1 MRDRRAVTAVAGA
14 LGLAPLVGLLI
25 ALLPVLLAMSGEE
38 WVRQD
43 VSLAVPKEY
52 ATDHGLYWPGPLSED
67 GSGLFGTK
75 DCCDCQPSV
84 KLVVLITEDGFV
96 LDLSSGERQD
106 VLRRGQFPDYA
117 GLAAALR
124 QVKADHPDMDDVTPD
139 VPDGVRYE
147 MIVRT
152 MDVLID
158 ARLPNVA
165 LRGYPVRSVTIEIIE
180 GLAARQG

>member
-1 MRDRRAVTAVAGA
+1 MRDHRAVTAVAGA

-25 ALLPVLLAMSGEE
+25 ALLPVLLTMSGEE
-38 WVRQD
+38 WGRQD

-67 GSGLFGTK
+67 GSGLFGPL
-75 DCCDCQPSV
+75 CCDCQPSV

-96 LDLSSGERQD
+96 LELSSGERQE

-117 GLAAALR
+117 ILAGALR
-124 QVKADHPDMDDVTPD
+124 RVKADHPDMDDVTLD

-152 MDVLID
+152 MDVLIG
-158 ARLPNVA
+158 ARLPNIA
-165 LRGYPVRSVTIEIIE
+165 LRGRPVRWDTIEIIE
-180 GLAARQG
+180 DLAARHR